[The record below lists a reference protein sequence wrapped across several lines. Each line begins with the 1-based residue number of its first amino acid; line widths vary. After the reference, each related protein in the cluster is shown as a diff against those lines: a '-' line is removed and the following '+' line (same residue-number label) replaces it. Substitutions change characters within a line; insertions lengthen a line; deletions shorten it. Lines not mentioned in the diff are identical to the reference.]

1 MNSNLCLQV
10 FDHDRFSKDD
20 VIGEVVLPMIPQDL
34 VNGLTAW
41 KDLQPSEGHT
51 VRRTDTANLK

>member
-1 MNSNLCLQV
+1 M

-20 VIGEVVLPMIPQDL
+20 VIGEVILPMMPTDL

-41 KDLQPSEGHT
+41 KDLQPSHGHT
-51 VRRTDTANLK
+51 VRYI